1 METKNKRKI
10 LLVEDEIVTTIYEKR
25 LLESYNYEVI
35 TASTG
40 EKAITIIKENYTIE
54 LILMDINLG
63 SGIDG
68 IEATQE
74 ILKERNIPVL
84 FLSGHIEPEIIEKT
98 EQVTSYGYVVKN
110 SGITIL
116 DASIK
121 MAFKLFEANKKTMEK
136 EERYRFLVENLRDAV
151 FTLDKQGIITYVSPQ
166 IKNISSYK
174 IEEVIG
180 KNFIEFVHSED
191 VPMLLERYTLFLN
204 GLEEPWKF
212 RVLNKDS
219 STKNVTTVSKKINKN
234 GDTVGA
240 IVLMIVN

>member
-1 METKNKRKI
+1 
-10 LLVEDEIVTTIYEKR
+10 
-25 LLESYNYEVI
+25 
-35 TASTG
+35 
-40 EKAITIIKENYTIE
+40 
-54 LILMDINLG
+54 
-63 SGIDG
+63 
-68 IEATQE
+68 
-74 ILKERNIPVL
+74 
-84 FLSGHIEPEIIEKT
+84 
-98 EQVTSYGYVVKN
+98 
-110 SGITIL
+110 
-116 DASIK
+116 
-121 MAFKLFEANKKTMEK
+121 MEK

-219 STKNVTTVSKKINKN
+219 STKNVTTVSKNK
-234 GDTVGA
+234 
-240 IVLMIVN
+240 